1 MVAYLPHP
9 PYFNCSWAT
18 QTRDIEHLQWNN
30 VSMILTHRENTN
42 LGNSYNSPH
51 SSSWV
56 IDCITM
62 TTSSNGNIFRV
73 TGPLCGEFTGPG
85 EFPAQK
91 PVTRGFDVFFDL
103 RPNKWL
109 SKQSWGWWFET
120 LSWSLWR
127 QCNALCETILWS
139 RGHMVSPG
147 RYQLVID
154 QENSLHRIIVAS
166 WGHDGIILLGLF
178 KTFNSFPWRVHI
190 HWTELSQIMPL
201 PHQSGVACFYCIWM
215 GIFVCKG

>member
-1 MVAYLPHP
+1 MWYWTVTVKQ
-9 PYFNCSWAT
+9 C
-18 QTRDIEHLQWNN
+18 
-30 VSMILTHRENTN
+30 SMILTHRENTN

-62 TTSSNGNIFRV
+62 TTSSNGNIFRF

-85 EFPAQK
+85 EFPAQR
-91 PVTRGFDVFFDL
+91 PVTRSFDVCFDL

-127 QCNALCETILWS
+127 QCSVWNHFMAWGLHGEPWEVSAGHWS
-139 RGHMVSPG
+139 GK
-147 RYQLVID
+147 QLVWDNGGKLRIWWLYIAGFI
-154 QENSLHRIIVAS
+154 QKIHQLSLAS
-166 WGHDGIILLGLF
+166 
-178 KTFNSFPWRVHI
+178 P
-190 HWTELSQIMPL
+190 
-201 PHQSGVACFYCIWM
+201 
-215 GIFVCKG
+215 